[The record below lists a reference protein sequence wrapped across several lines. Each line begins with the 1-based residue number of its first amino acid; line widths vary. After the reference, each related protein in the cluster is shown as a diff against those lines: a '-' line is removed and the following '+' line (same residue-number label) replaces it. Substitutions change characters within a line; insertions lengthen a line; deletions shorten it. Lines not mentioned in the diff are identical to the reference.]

1 MKRRAAA
8 LLLCFLLAFWL
19 SLPPVHAADRVY
31 FTAVGSYVLPLS
43 DNTMPF
49 WSGGYVYIASSIF
62 TGAARETLGIS
73 QVLNN
78 DQGRLVLYSGGRS
91 LTYNLSASYAL
102 DNDGEIGRAHV

>member
-62 TGAARETLGIS
+62 TGAAREMPRCSTTTRGAWCS
-73 QVLNN
+73 TAA
-78 DQGRLVLYSGGRS
+78 GGP
-91 LTYNLSASYAL
+91 
-102 DNDGEIGRAHV
+102 